1 MSSQPNILV
10 MMGNFNMGG
19 AESQAVQLVRLLLES
34 GRFGVRLAC
43 FKREGV
49 LLEEVRRLG
58 LGQVPEFPLT
68 SFYDR
73 NMVVQLRRFR
83 RFLKESEITIAH
95 SQDFYMNTFGILG
108 ATLARTPVRIA
119 FCGEMSA
126 NRTPAHRLLQRSS
139 LRLAT
144 AVHANSEAVKED
156 LLREGVPAA
165 KIAVVYNGLDL
176 SRVTVPAGF
185 DRDAALASFNL
196 PREGRRF
203 VTIVANLRHEVK
215 DHPMFLRAARR
226 VRESVPDA
234 AFIIAGEGELSEPM
248 RDMAAQLGLASD
260 VFFTGRCE
268 RLAELLAVS
277 EVCVLSSKSEGFSN
291 SILEYMGAGRA
302 VVVTDVGG
310 AREVVADGET
320 GYLVA
325 SGDDEAMA
333 AQVTALLRDT
343 EGTRRMGERARRLIE
358 RKFSERAQLEN
369 TESLYERLL
378 AGVEPQRTQT
388 ARSSVRREGA

>member
-1 MSSQPNILV
+1 MSSPRNILV
-10 MMGNFNMGG
+10 MMGSFNMGG
-19 AESQAVQLVRLLLES
+19 AESQAVQLVRLLMES
-34 GRFGVRLAC
+34 GRFRVHLAC
-43 FKREGV
+43 LTREGV
-49 LLEEVRRLG
+49 LLEEAERLG
-58 LGQVPEFPLT
+58 LDEIREFPLT

-73 NMVVQLRRFR
+73 NMLVQLRRFR
-83 RFLKESEITIAH
+83 RFLKQRDIEVAH

-108 ATLARTPVRIA
+108 AALARVPVRIA
-119 FCGEMSA
+119 FCGEMVA
-126 NRTPAHRLLQRSS
+126 NRTPAHRILQRNS

-144 AVHANSEAVKED
+144 AVHANSEAVKRD

-165 KIAVVYNGLDL
+165 KITVVYNGLDL
-176 SRVTVPAGF
+176 KRVTASHAFQRGE
-185 DRDAALASFNL
+185 ALKAFGL
-196 PREGRRF
+196 PTSGRRF

-226 VRESVPDA
+226 VREKVSDA
-234 AFIIAGEGELSEPM
+234 AFIIAGEGELEAPM
-248 RDMAAQLGLASD
+248 RSLASELGLERD

-268 RLAELLAVS
+268 RLAELLALS

-310 AREVVADGET
+310 ASEVVTDGET

-333 AQVTALLRDT
+333 ARIISLLLEPERM
-343 EGTRRMGERARRLIE
+343 RRMGERGRELIE
-358 RKFSERAQLEN
+358 RKFSSRAQLDN
-369 TESLYERLL
+369 TESMYERLL
-378 AGVEPQRTQT
+378 EEHGSS
-388 ARSSVRREGA
+388 ARVQLSRSVRREGA

>member
-1 MSSQPNILV
+1 MSSQRNILI
-10 MMGNFNMGG
+10 MMGSFNMGG

-34 GRFGVRLAC
+34 GRFRVHLAC
-43 FKREGV
+43 LTREGV
-49 LLEEVRRLG
+49 LLEEALKLG
-58 LGQVPEFPLT
+58 LDDITEFPLT

-83 RFLKESEITIAH
+83 HYLREREIEVAH

-108 ATLARTPVRIA
+108 AVLSSIPVRIA
-119 FCGEMSA
+119 FCGEMVA
-126 NRTPAHRLLQRSS
+126 NRTRAHRILQRNS

-144 AVHANSEAVKED
+144 AIHANSEAVRQD
-156 LLREGVPAA
+156 LLREGVPAE
-165 KIAVVYNGLDL
+165 KITVVYNGLDL
-176 SRVTVPAGF
+176 ARVHAPQGF
-185 DRDAALASFNL
+185 QRDEALAAFGL
-196 PREGRRF
+196 PTSGRRF

-226 VRESVPDA
+226 VRDKVSDA
-234 AFIIAGEGELSEPM
+234 AFVVAGEGELEGSI
-248 RDMAAQLGLASD
+248 RALAAELGLERD

-268 RLAELLAVS
+268 RLAEMLAVS

-333 AQVTALLRDT
+333 ARIVSLLDEPER
-343 EGTRRMGERARRLIE
+343 TRLMGERGRQLIE
-358 RKFSERAQLEN
+358 RKFSSRAQLEN
-369 TESLYERLL
+369 TERLYERLL
-378 AGVEPQRTQT
+378 EKLGPRRAGLTG
-388 ARSSVRREGA
+388 SVRREGA

>member
-1 MSSQPNILV
+1 MSSQRNILI
-10 MMGNFNMGG
+10 MMGSFNMGG

-34 GRFGVRLAC
+34 GRFRIHLAC
-43 FKREGV
+43 LTREGV
-49 LLEEVRRLG
+49 LLEEALKLVLDEI
-58 LGQVPEFPLT
+58 PEFPLT

-73 NMVVQLRRFR
+73 NMVIQLRRFR
-83 RFLKESEITIAH
+83 RYLKEREIEVAH

-108 ATLARTPVRIA
+108 AALARVPVRIA
-119 FCGEMSA
+119 FCGEMVA
-126 NRTPAHRLLQRSS
+126 NRTPAHRILQRNS

-144 AVHANSEAVKED
+144 AVHANSEAVRQD
-156 LLREGVPAA
+156 LLREGVAPE
-165 KIAVVYNGLDL
+165 KITVVYNGLDL
-176 SRVTVPAGF
+176 ARVHAPDGFQRDRALEAFGLPA
-185 DRDAALASFNL
+185 S
-196 PREGRRF
+196 GRRF

-226 VRESVPDA
+226 VREAVPDA
-234 AFIIAGEGELSEPM
+234 AFVIAGEGELEGSI
-248 RDMAAQLGLASD
+248 RALAAELGLERD

-268 RLAELLAVS
+268 RLAEMLAIS

-310 AREVVADGET
+310 AREVVTDGET

-333 AQVTALLRDT
+333 ARIISLLVEPER
-343 EGTRRMGERARRLIE
+343 TRRMGERGRQLIE
-358 RKFSERAQLEN
+358 ERFSSRAQLEN
-369 TESLYERLL
+369 TERLYEQLL
-378 AGVEPQRTQT
+378 KEPGPTR
-388 ARSSVRREGA
+388 AELSGNVRREGA

>member
-1 MSSQPNILV
+1 MSSQRNILI
-10 MMGNFNMGG
+10 MMGSFNMGG

-34 GRFGVRLAC
+34 GRYRVHLAC
-43 FKREGV
+43 LSREGV
-49 LLEEVRRLG
+49 LLEEALKLG
-58 LGQVPEFPLT
+58 LDEIREFPLT

-73 NMVVQLRRFR
+73 NMIVQLRRFR
-83 RFLKESEITIAH
+83 RFLKEREISLAH

-108 ATLARTPVRIA
+108 AALSRVPVRIA

-126 NRTPAHRLLQRSS
+126 NRTRAHRILQRNS

-144 AVHANSEAVKED
+144 AIHANSEAVRQD
-156 LLREGVPAA
+156 LLREGVADA
-165 KIAVVYNGLDL
+165 KVAVVYNGLEL
-176 SRVTVPAGF
+176 ARVHAPQGF
-185 DRDAALASFNL
+185 QRDEALEAFGL
-196 PREGRRF
+196 PKSGRRF

-226 VRESVPDA
+226 VRERVADA
-234 AFIIAGEGELSEPM
+234 AFIIAGEGELEGPM
-248 RDMAAQLGLASD
+248 RALAAELGLERD

-268 RLAELLAVS
+268 RLGEMLALS

-310 AREVVADGET
+310 AREVVTDGET

-325 SGDDEAMA
+325 SGDDETMA
-333 AQVTALLRDT
+333 ARIISLLVEPERA
-343 EGTRRMGERARRLIE
+343 RLMGERGRQLIE
-358 RKFSERAQLEN
+358 RKFSSRAQLEN

-378 AGVEPQRTQT
+378 AEPGP
-388 ARSSVRREGA
+388 ARAELAGNVRREGV